1 MARVFVRLKLRILK
15 NRLST
20 GGFLSGIGFV
30 ILWLAA
36 LAGGLGGGLALGVI
50 SRGAQELIGPITVLV
65 FATVGLAWIVV
76 PVVIASIDDSLE
88 ARTFELLPF
97 TPSQLA
103 RGLVV
108 AGLVGPG
115 TIATVLGLGYG
126 STLAFAS
133 AATVVPVVV
142 VALTA
147 VMLCVVAAR
156 WATATLSD
164 LLRQRRGQ
172 EIALMVV
179 VGLSLFPALF
189 VVTVAESASTD
200 LDIVGALSRVAE
212 IVQWTPW
219 GALGRSV
226 VAIGAGEWQ
235 VAMAGFAY
243 GLGATFGA
251 LVLFGRSLR
260 RMSLNAPSDVVARAG
275 RVGSR
280 LLPKRIPL
288 PATPVGAVA
297 AKELLSIR
305 RDVRMRSQLLG
316 GIVAILVLG
325 ILGGSV
331 VVGTVFAPF
340 LSVLAVFILVTA
352 VTPNQLGYDGGS
364 FWGYL
369 TMAPDLGTVIRGKN
383 LGWAVV
389 CVPLAVLL
397 ALAGA
402 VASGHWVYVPAALLG
417 SVVVALIW
425 LGIGN
430 ITSIFGAFR
439 LPETNLFGSRNVSG
453 GAFVATMIGIS
464 ASGLLT
470 LPPLLAVGVLA
481 LLAQPLWATVAAAAS
496 VAYAASVYRIA
507 VRRAAVF
514 AHDRRFV
521 LLKTLDGE

>member
-1 MARVFVRLKLRILK
+1 VARIFVRLKLRILK

-30 ILWLAA
+30 ILWLSA
-36 LAGGLGGGLALGVI
+36 LAGGLAGGLILGVI
-50 SRGAQELIGPITVLV
+50 SRGAPELVGPITVLV
-65 FATVGLAWIVV
+65 FGTVGLAWIIV

-97 TPSQLA
+97 TSKQLA
-103 RGLVV
+103 RGLVL

-126 STLAFAS
+126 SVLAFAS
-133 AATVVPVVV
+133 AAVIVPVIVV
-142 VALTA
+142 SLTA

-164 LLRQRRGQ
+164 LLRRRRGQ
-172 EIALMVV
+172 EIALMAV
-179 VGLSLFPALF
+179 VGLTLLPTLFA
-189 VVTVAESASTD
+189 VTVAESASTD
-200 LDIVGALSRVAE
+200 LDIAGALSQVAA

-226 VAIGAGEWQ
+226 VSLGAGEWL
-235 VAMAGFAY
+235 VATAGFSY
-243 GLGATFGA
+243 GLAATFGA
-251 LVLFGRSLR
+251 YALFSRSLR
-260 RMSLNAPSDVVARAG
+260 RMALNAPSEVVARSG
-275 RVGSR
+275 RAGSR

-305 RDVRMRSQLLG
+305 RDVRMRSQLFG
-316 GIVAILVLG
+316 GVVAIVVLG
-325 ILGGSV
+325 VVGGSV
-331 VVGTVFAPF
+331 VVGTIFAPF

-364 FWGYL
+364 FWGYM

-389 CVPLAVLL
+389 CVPLSVSL
-397 ALAGA
+397 ALIGA
-402 VASGHWVYVPAALLG
+402 VASGRWVYVPAALFG

-425 LGIGN
+425 LGVGN

-453 GAFVATMIGIS
+453 GAFVATMIGITV
-464 ASGLLT
+464 SGLLT
-470 LPPLLAVGVLA
+470 LPPLLAVGVPAFLS
-481 LLAQPLWATVAAAAS
+481 QPLWATVAAAAS
-496 VAYAASVYRIA
+496 VAYAALVYRVA